1 MEKFDI
7 KHVQLRHFD
16 ELRSL
21 LKEGSNLG
29 LDLSDV
35 INKLDSVV
43 KSVSDDIIRIV
54 LLGSFSDGKTT
65 AIAGMLGR
73 LDDSM
78 KIDLDESSDELVV
91 YRPIDLKDGF
101 EIVDT
106 PGLWGTKEKEIDTKT
121 VKFSEITEKYI
132 SEAHI
137 VIYVCDAINPLKESH
152 SHIMYQVLRTYNK
165 LDSTIFVI
173 NKMDNAGYDLTDADE
188 FNQGVSI
195 KKQTLIKRLKDT
207 INLTQEEAEKLNI
220 VCIAADPKGK
230 GLEYWFTKMDDYLKR
245 SRIDELRTVLNHVV
259 LNSDEGQLKN
269 SMVSAS
275 VKDILLSTIQLI
287 QISEEPSNGA
297 LEVMEESCNDL
308 RLDLDSLKN
317 DLIQSQQRMASKL
330 DSLQESILA
339 DIDGASVETIHS
351 VIENE
356 IGGVEDK
363 KITFYKLIRNISLI
377 LNECAEQNNSSVN
390 IHSITFEKEF
400 EKQDG
405 LFHDTLQ
412 QGAGLLGKVAIGGE
426 QIKKMRDILK
436 PAHKFKPHG
445 AIKMGKK
452 LTKFINMAGVAIAVF
467 IEVWDIWKQRKNQKI
482 LTELKGELKKNINSY
497 FSDASNF
504 FSDNDTYYQNFAPA
518 YLDLQQQL
526 HQREKDIN
534 AIRNKLVSLVT
545 FKSKLSS
552 WCKDNIED
560 VDFEELL

>member
-1 MEKFDI
+1 MEKFEI

-29 LDLSDV
+29 LVLSDV

-43 KSVSDDIIRIV
+43 KSVSDDIIIIV

-78 KIDLDESSDELVV
+78 KIDLDESSDDLVV

-137 VIYVCDAINPLKESH
+137 VIYVCDALNPLKESH

-207 INLTQEEAEKLNI
+207 IHLTQEEAEKLNI
-220 VCIAADPKGK
+220 VCIAADPKSK

-245 SRIDELRTVLNHVV
+245 SRIGELRIVLNKVV
-259 LNSDEGQLKN
+259 SNSDESLLKN
-269 SMVSAS
+269 SMLNAS
-275 VKDILLSTIQLI
+275 IKDMLLSTIQVI
-287 QISEEPSNGA
+287 QISEEPTNRA
-297 LEVMEESCNDL
+297 LEAMEGSCNDL

-330 DSLQESILA
+330 DSLQESVLA
-339 DIDGASVETIHS
+339 DIDGASAETINA
-351 VIENE
+351 VIESE
-356 IGGVEDK
+356 IGIEEKD
-363 KITFYKLIRNISLI
+363 ITFYKLIRNINLI

-390 IHSITFEKEF
+390 IHSINFEKEF

-405 LFHDTLQ
+405 LIHNALQ
-412 QGAGLLGKVAIGGE
+412 QGAGWLGKIAISGE
-426 QIKKMRDILK
+426 QVKKMRNIFA
-436 PAHKFKPHG
+436 PAHKFKPWG
-445 AIKMGKK
+445 AIKMGEKW
-452 LTKFINMAGVAIAVF
+452 TKILNKAGVAIAVL
-467 IEVWDIWKQRKNQKI
+467 IEAWDIWKAIKNKKK
-482 LTELKGELKKNINSY
+482 LAELKDELKKAINGY
-497 FSDASNF
+497 FSEVSKF
-504 FSDNDTYYQNFAPA
+504 FSDNDTYYQNFAPG

-526 HQREKDIN
+526 RQREEDIN
-534 AIRNKLVSLVT
+534 VIRNRMISLGS